1 MEGFVSPWATDT
13 LGFKGTLE
21 NGATVET
28 HLELKSRNMKAIA
41 MSNVQ
46 EMGQRNVVEF
56 LG

>member
-1 MEGFVSPWATDT
+1 MEGSVSSRATDT
-13 LGFKGTLE
+13 LGFKGKLE